1 MGFIS
6 EFSAGWKKQQQK
18 ERQRQK
24 VVKAQ
29 ILKISRGSSFGGP
42 IVAASVVVDEE
53 AAARPS
59 EVSLTIDENSRPS
72 KGPPS
77 APSFEV
83 IEMGEPAPPKLD
95 RHLSQSPEILV
106 RETMKKLD
114 AETRNKL
121 LKMRPR
127 WFKLTWAQRRD
138 RIVDLGFELNIPEAI
153 ELRTSIRSASAG
165 ALQAGGAS
173 TLGADAESSS
183 EEDEPSSTQNP
194 IHPSLGAEQLV
205 RETMPGLSEE
215 ERTRVLEGVDWGKMS
230 WDERRDRILEVGTGD
245 LETRQQEDK
254 EDWYRR
260 NRGSAFRRQNERD
273 EEALQEALRLEAR
286 LEGREE
292 SFLKEAKRKEEKEKG
307 GDHHSVSW
315 YTQPWQDGLKW
326 KMVGD
331 KEPTTDYGWPGRELT
346 TENLLVGFHAASLK
360 ELVDALKKKEAM
372 RVETEDA
379 KSYIRFT
386 EEEWKAFGVKTPLQI
401 NHFVKAERT
410 EEEGGGYTYFQIT
423 DEDNFREKSPI
434 MFWCITI
441 SGSIICLPCAPC
453 YLLAQMECCA
463 TLMARCSFF
472 LLASLCCVAPP
483 LYGFSM
489 LTWWAQ
495 NGGYPDPPPPSM
507 PPSPAPPYVMPPP
520 FMVPPP
526 VSPPP
531 LFPPGYGEGLICV
544 EGRGGRLVC
553 TEEALGWVLW
563 RVVLSYVG
571 SLGSFCMVSCWCMA
585 VLPILVRGDDEL

>member
-230 WDERRDRILEVGTGD
+230 WDERRDRILEVGISMGD
-245 LETRQQEDK
+245 A
-254 EDWYRR
+254 Y
-260 NRGSAFRRQNERD
+260 D
-273 EEALQEALRLEAR
+273 EEGQTKALQEKVTQIKKFAADNQDEVSDASVQW
-286 LEGREE
+286 REE
-292 SFLKEAKRKEEKEKG
+292 RLNRAYAPDPYSLEPIAPVEPGEELARPSE
-307 GDHHSVSW
+307 VSISI
-315 YTQPWQDGLKW
+315 D
-326 KMVGD
+326 
-331 KEPTTDYGWPGRELT
+331 
-346 TENLLVGFHAASLK
+346 ENGQSLK
-360 ELVDALKKKEAM
+360 VHTRDGSTH
-372 RVETEDA
+372 RWGTNIGSD
-379 KSYIRFT
+379 YI
-386 EEEWKAFGVKTPLQI
+386 AGVK
-401 NHFVKAERT
+401 
-410 EEEGGGYTYFQIT
+410 
-423 DEDNFREKSPI
+423 D
-434 MFWCITI
+434 
-441 SGSIICLPCAPC
+441 
-453 YLLAQMECCA
+453 
-463 TLMARCSFF
+463 
-472 LLASLCCVAPP
+472 
-483 LYGFSM
+483 
-489 LTWWAQ
+489 
-495 NGGYPDPPPPSM
+495 
-507 PPSPAPPYVMPPP
+507 
-520 FMVPPP
+520 
-526 VSPPP
+526 
-531 LFPPGYGEGLICV
+531 
-544 EGRGGRLVC
+544 
-553 TEEALGWVLW
+553 
-563 RVVLSYVG
+563 
-571 SLGSFCMVSCWCMA
+571 
-585 VLPILVRGDDEL
+585 